1 MSPVV
6 GDELPQ
12 QPDVT
17 PGDARQV
24 RVPSDP
30 RAAALPHVSASRIV
44 GESLHEETRQKG
56 IVERFLTELESGEIR
71 PEKVGS

>member
-17 PGDARQV
+17 TGDARQV

-44 GESLHEETRQKG
+44 GERGQMRDEVSY
-56 IVERFLTELESGEIR
+56 
-71 PEKVGS
+71 PWADDVGSPCLLYTSRAHET